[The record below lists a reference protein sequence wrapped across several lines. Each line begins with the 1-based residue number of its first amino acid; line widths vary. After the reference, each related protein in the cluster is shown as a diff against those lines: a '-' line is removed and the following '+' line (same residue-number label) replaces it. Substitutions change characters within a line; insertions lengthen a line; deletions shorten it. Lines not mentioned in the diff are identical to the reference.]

1 MDRNLPGGALARLT
15 AVAGIASIAAWSA
28 HAEPAPPFPA
38 LFKQAEVAVPRL
50 AEARARVLA
59 AQGTSVQAAARPNPT
74 LDLLAENLGGG
85 TASNGVS
92 LEQTTLSVNQPL
104 EIGGQRSARIAAASA
119 GVNAARAELQQAI
132 SDFAYDL
139 ATAYVAAELASARQ
153 ELARQTLDRA
163 LEDQRAAQALVNAGR
178 EAELRVVQANAAT
191 AAAQADVENAQAEA
205 QAALAR
211 LSGLAATQPFT
222 SIGRMLL
229 DEANMLSPPP
239 LQSPVISPA
248 VRTAEAQRDTAAQRI
263 TVERTRTIP
272 DVTLSLGVR
281 QFGGENAKAVV
292 AGIGVPLPLFDN
304 NRGAIAAAEAELA
317 AANARVDTARLSAEA
332 DWRSAALQ
340 ALAAGRSLAAA
351 SEAER
356 AADEAYRLARI
367 GYDAGRTPLIEVL
380 TARQNSTEAQLRTLD
395 ARAARLR
402 AETTLARLT
411 GGIPFGGNP

>member
-1 MDRNLPGGALARLT
+1 VD
-15 AVAGIASIAAWSA
+15 
-28 HAEPAPPFPA
+28 
-38 LFKQAEVAVPRL
+38 
-50 AEARARVLA
+50 
-59 AQGTSVQAAARPNPT
+59 
-74 LDLLAENLGGG
+74 
-85 TASNGVS
+85 
-92 LEQTTLSVNQPL
+92 
-104 EIGGQRSARIAAASA
+104 
-119 GVNAARAELQQAI
+119 
-132 SDFAYDL
+132 
-139 ATAYVAAELASARQ
+139 
-153 ELARQTLDRA
+153 
-163 LEDQRAAQALVNAGR
+163 AGR

-191 AAAQADVENAQAEA
+191 AAAQADVENAQADA

-211 LSGLAATQPFT
+211 LSGIAATQPIT

-229 DEANMLSPPP
+229 DQANMLSPPP

-263 TVERTRTIP
+263 TVERRRTIP

-411 GGIPFGGNP
+411 GGVPFGGNP